1 MQLTRRDPLW
11 PALVGTGLFAVTAVW
26 GLLLNARTI
35 QLDAPPLVG
44 HWDVRLSVRV
54 VVPVVAGLLL
64 FQISPAVQALPWRRA
79 LLAAW
84 GMAGLWAVA
93 LAATDGAN
101 GFTKPLRLTDDYLH
115 DVGRVHGDFLRTFT
129 SHVPNGPDKW
139 TTHVG
144 GHPPGVL
151 LLLKAMDVIGLG
163 GAWPEAVVFIAAGTS
178 ATIAVLLSV
187 RAVAGEQFAR
197 RALPFVALAPGA
209 LWIATSADAL
219 FLGVTAWGLACCA
232 LGRAFTGGLIL
243 GAALFLSYGLLPFGL
258 LALVLL
264 RRPAAV
270 LRGAVGVAVVFAT
283 FAILGFW
290 WLDGLQATYER
301 VHAGAGGYRPLEY
314 FVFAN
319 LAAFAVAIGP
329 AALVALRAMGTRH
342 RVWLL
347 VAPLILGLLVA
358 DVTGTMRG
366 EVERIWLP
374 YVPWVLVPTAVLA
387 HPRRWLAVQLGLAL
401 TVQLV
406 LRSKW

>member
-1 MQLTRRDPLW
+1 MTRRDPLW
-11 PALVGTGLFAVTAVW
+11 PAAAAAGLFVVAALW
-26 GLLLNARTI
+26 GQQLDPSKL

-44 HWDVRLSVRV
+44 HWDVRIGALVTL
-54 VVPVVAGLLL
+54 PVVAGLLL
-64 FQISPAVQALPWRRA
+64 LYVTPRVQELPWRRA
-79 LLAAW
+79 LAAGW
-84 GMAGLWAVA
+84 GMSALWAA
-93 LAATDGAN
+93 SLAATDGAD

-129 SHVPNGPDKW
+129 SHVPNGPGKW

-151 LLLKAMDVIGLG
+151 LLLKGLDAIGLG

-178 ATIAVLLSV
+178 ATMAVLLAT
-187 RAVAGEQFAR
+187 RAVAGEQVAR
-197 RALPFVALAPGA
+197 RALPFVALVPGV

-232 LGRAFTGGLIL
+232 LGRAFLGGLLL
-243 GAALFLSYGLLPFGL
+243 GVALVLSYGVLPLGL

-264 RRPAAV
+264 RRPLPVVRAALGVIAV
-270 LRGAVGVAVVFAT
+270 LGT
-283 FAILGFW
+283 FALLGFW
-290 WLDGLQATYER
+290 WLDGLHATYQR

-314 FVFAN
+314 FVVAD
-319 LAAFAVAIGP
+319 LAALAVAVGP
-329 AALVALRAMGTRH
+329 AAFVGLRALGRRH
-342 RVWLL
+342 PVWTL
-347 VAPLILGLLVA
+347 VGPVLLGLLVA
-358 DVTGTMRG
+358 DLSGTMRA

-374 YVPWVLVPTAVLA
+374 YVPWLLVPTAVLA